1 MLEKESEFF
10 TEKNRR
16 VALIL
21 NKENHPDNRTLY
33 QAMKREYNDR

>member
-1 MLEKESEFF
+1 MLETESEFF

-21 NKENHPDNRTLY
+21 NKENYPDNRTLY

>member
-1 MLEKESEFF
+1 MLETGLEFF
-10 TEKNRR
+10 AEKSRR